1 MKESFFKLKK
11 QTTEEVIFKKNDDYK
26 ERGGVS
32 LDFIPK
38 IEIKKLNSNEAEVT
52 LTFSVFKESQ
62 LEEKPFF
69 ISVKQKGHF
78 EWGKDTPK
86 DAVDRLLSMNAPAI
100 LLSYIRSIISQIT
113 AFSGFPAL
121 IVPLIDF
128 TK

>member
-78 EWGKDTPK
+78 EWGKDTPE